1 MYKLTIY
8 ETELPILPP
17 NLLNHRDFLISTDGS
32 TILPSCVS
40 KNPEV
45 ILEFFPS
52 QLIYSVRKSFWLYF
66 QKYI

>member
-1 MYKLTIY
+1 MKLNSQSYPQTYTI
-8 ETELPILPP
+8 
-17 NLLNHRDFLISTDGS
+17 NRDFLISTDGS
-32 TILPSCVS
+32 TILPSCVN